1 MKVLFLQ
8 DIRPTARAG
17 DVKEV
22 KSGFARNYLIPQGF
36 AVQAT
41 EHELRRAAGLR
52 QQADDRRLQESREW
66 QDVADALADEKVR
79 IEVRTGPTG
88 RLYGS
93 VTNTMIAA
101 ELARMTDRDIDRK
114 GIQIPAPIRAIGNYK
129 IPARLVEGV
138 STTLTVEVVADDAS
152 IELNKQLE
160 EVSALNIEEDKKLVD
175 PSFEDV
181 LAAAAAKIDAEA
193 TDEAGDTEDTGDTED
208 AEAPGEAGDA
218 GDAGD
223 GGDTEDAGDG
233 GDESESES
241 GETAEEGEPGT
252 ESEETPEEASEEK
265 SE

>member
-8 DIRPTARAG
+8 DVRPRARAG

-22 KSGFARNYLIPQGF
+22 KNGFARNYLIPQGF

-52 QQADDRRLQESREW
+52 QQADDRRLQEAREW
-66 QDVADALADEKVR
+66 QDVADALQDEKVR

-101 ELARMTDRDIDRK
+101 ELARMTGREIDRK
-114 GIQIPAPIRAIGNYK
+114 GIQIPAPIRAVGDYK

-138 STTLTVEVVADDAS
+138 SATLVVEVVADDAS
-152 IELNKQLE
+152 VELNKQLE
-160 EVSALNIEEDKKLVD
+160 EVSDLIVEEDKNILD

-181 LAAAAAKIDAEA
+181 LAAAEARIDAEA
-193 TDEAGDTEDTGDTED
+193 SGESEESEESDDES
-208 AEAPGEAGDA
+208 
-218 GDAGD
+218 
-223 GGDTEDAGDG
+223 
-233 GDESESES
+233 ESESES
-241 GETAEEGEPGT
+241 GEAAD
-252 ESEETPEEASEEK
+252 ESESDETADESDSRSESEDAKESEEASEEK

>member
-8 DIRPTARAG
+8 DVRPTARAG

-52 QQADDRRLQESREW
+52 QQADDRRLQEAREW
-66 QDVADALADEKVR
+66 QEVADALQDEKVR

-101 ELARMTDRDIDRK
+101 ELARMTGREIDRK
-114 GIQIPAPIRAIGNYK
+114 GIQIPAPIRAVGDYK

-138 STTLTVEVVADDAS
+138 SATLVVEVVADDAS
-152 IELNKQLE
+152 VELNKQLE
-160 EVSALNIEEDKKLVD
+160 EVSGLIVEEDKNILD

-181 LAAAAAKIDAEA
+181 LAAAEARIDAEA
-193 TDEAGDTEDTGDTED
+193 SGESEESEESDDES
-208 AEAPGEAGDA
+208 
-218 GDAGD
+218 
-223 GGDTEDAGDG
+223 
-233 GDESESES
+233 ESESES
-241 GETAEEGEPGT
+241 GEAAD
-252 ESEETPEEASEEK
+252 ESESDETADESDSRSESEDAKESEEASEEK